1 MTMSYLDTFGAI
13 VAAGTDGLAYGKM
26 TRAMKV
32 HTRSLHTEGVVA
44 AYVGDEAVSLDA
56 EGAVICLTDSGY
68 TTVLMYSEA
77 GLLQPYET
85 LIEQGSAEP
94 KSPARK
100 TRRRKTTSRK
110 SSSRTV
116 PTPSE
121 SVEPTN
127 PLKPSN
133 AVRRV
138 AGNTVDQWQK
148 ATPSQADAERIE
160 SLERKVSALMA
171 VLAS

>member
-1 MTMSYLDTFGAI
+1 MTVSYLDTLGVI
-13 VAAGTDGLAYGKM
+13 VAAGTEGVAYA
-26 TRAMKV
+26 TLSRAMKV

-44 AYVGDEAVSLDA
+44 AYVGDEASSLDG

-85 LIEQGSAEP
+85 LIEQGSP
-94 KSPARK
+94 KPRARK
-100 TRRRKTTSRK
+100 TRRKTTSRK
-110 SSSRTV
+110 STSRKV
-116 PTPSE
+116 PSPSE

-127 PLKPSN
+127 PLKPEN
-133 AVRRV
+133 AIRRV

-148 ATPSQADAERIE
+148 ATPSQSDAERIE
-160 SLERKVSALMA
+160 SLERKVSALVA
-171 VLAS
+171 ALTS